1 MKKSELIE
9 SMGRKFQLPVK
20 DVELAVN
27 ILLEQM
33 SEALAEGGRIEI
45 RGFGAFSV
53 RFRPGRMARNPG
65 TGEVFPVEGKYWV
78 HFRPGKELLDRVN
91 APHEEAD
98 HGAVAS

>member
-1 MKKSELIE
+1 
-9 SMGRKFQLPVK
+9 MGRKFQLPVK

-33 SEALAEGGRIEI
+33 GEALAEGGRIEI

-78 HFRPGKELLDRVN
+78 HFRPGKELLDRTN
-91 APHEEAD
+91 APHQDA
-98 HGAVAS
+98 

>member
-9 SMGRKFQLPVK
+9 SMGRKFQLPAK

-27 ILLEQM
+27 VLLEHM
-33 SEALAEGGRIEI
+33 GEALTTGGRIEI

-78 HFRPGKELLDRVN
+78 HFRPGKELQDRVN
-91 APHEEAD
+91 ARHIDSEAEP
-98 HGAVAS
+98 GT